1 MANFTNITANFSNS
15 WSIQNNMAC
24 DTFDVSFAVKIT
36 RMLVFCIIILL
47 SVVGN
52 TLIVTIVCKRPELR
66 NTVNYFIVNM
76 AVSDILAAT
85 AAPVQ
90 LAEIAASSLKWQ
102 IDGTAGLVFCKLITF
117 VYQLSIAVSVQSL
130 VWIALDR
137 FVAVVFPM
145 KAHLISS
152 RFRAFAIASTWTV
165 AMIIKSLDLY
175 VVLDLVEIYDGVN
188 VCAQDFETT
197 AFWYRDYARAYTA
210 IFHVAPVILVTLLYC
225 IIVLTLRRQEK
236 HLGSKEVHQRTRR
249 KQGAIRTSFC
259 AMAAFNI
266 CVLPLISFYMLLE
279 YEIPMS
285 CSLYKVVW
293 ILSYTLFYSSST
305 TNPIICITFVRG
317 YRRGLREIF
326 NSCCNE
332 RLPRLQQKA
341 KENTDEITLQ
351 MFRVIPGTREN
362 LAFSDK

>member
-1 MANFTNITANFSNS
+1 MVNFTNITANFSNS
-15 WSIQNNMAC
+15 LSIQNNMAC
-24 DTFDVSFAVKIT
+24 DTFDVSFAVIIT

-47 SVVGN
+47 SVVAN
-52 TLIVTIVCKRPELR
+52 TLIVIIVCKRPELR
-66 NTVNYFIVNM
+66 NTVNYFIVSM
-76 AVSDILAAT
+76 AVSDFLLAAT
-85 AAPVQ
+85 AAPVR
-90 LAEIAASSLKWQ
+90 LAEIAASSFKWH
-102 IDGTAGLVFCKLITF
+102 IDGTAGLICCRLITF
-117 VYQLSIAVSVQSL
+117 VNQLSIAVSVQSL

-152 RFRAFAIASTWTV
+152 RFRALAIASTWIV
-165 AMIIKSLDLY
+165 AMVIKSLDLY
-175 VVLDLVEIYDGVN
+175 VLDLVEIYDGVN
-188 VCAQDFETT
+188 VCSQDFETT

-249 KQGAIRTSFC
+249 KQGAIRMSFC
-259 AMAAFNI
+259 ATAAFNI

-305 TNPIICITFVRG
+305 TNPIICITFVRS
-317 YRRGLREIF
+317 YRRGFREIF